1 MEFNE
6 QIYRAPSLPKISRR
20 NISSSVMR
28 GAQSA
33 STPRLRRS
41 TFSFIKPKITGAQLK
56 SDTIQADALVETNR
70 ILVEIQ
76 KQLSLDFANRIVEKQ
91 QALRASRQRIS
102 RERASKKE
110 QAIESIGKF
119 GSNIVKAFDKVAAPA
134 KSIFQRI
141 LDFFSIIVTGL
152 IVNNAFNWISK
163 KENREKLAKFFGF
176 LANHWKE
183 LLAVFGTY
191 KLLRLVLKIKRFL
204 DLFKRKPP
212 RPPGGGGRG
221 GGGQPGGGPGGGCGP
236 VFSCLSKIGG
246 PAAELLAQQLKKT
259 RTFRPLFIPFG
270 TPRPVAAPTPAQT
283 PTQKP
288 QPKAKPWWQSGLD
301 ILDLAADIASI
312 IAIIALLIPA
322 LPGDEPLIVP
332 LLGRLGAKYG
342 VKTAAGQAARVG
354 AKNPIKKRVIPKGA
368 PKEEELVRQI
378 KEQLSARG
386 MRTNASTLEDLAYI
400 NEVTVDQLI
409 KGFSRTLVRKSLGG
423 TVGGRGPGNVDS
435 VPAMLAPGE
444 EVIRTSA
451 ANLFRPLLK
460 DINNN
465 AGRMWLSFSTAVK
478 QLVSSNETMRYSL
491 NILNNNLQT
500 FKQQL
505 DQFVNK
511 EKSKN
516 GGQGGGTFIPKETSS
531 RQAVTNIVMPTTVS
545 RSNLKANRK
554 PPTKMIVPINL
565 PEETIMG
572 NIPPI
577 DGGEATEEPY
587 RDSIN
592 MSNPW
597 RKISAEMY
605 GIFV

>member
-1 MEFNE
+1 MT
-6 QIYRAPSLPKISRR
+6 
-20 NISSSVMR
+20 
-28 GAQSA
+28 GAQIA
-33 STPRLRRS
+33 STPKLKKS
-41 TFSFIKPKITGAQLK
+41 VFSFVKPSETRATLKAESTQLE
-56 SDTIQADALVETNR
+56 ALVETNR

-76 KQLSLDFANRIVEKQ
+76 KQLSLDFANRIVEKRQ
-91 QALRASRQRIS
+91 ELRGYKQRVS

-134 KSIFQRI
+134 KGIFQRI

-152 IVNNAFNWISK
+152 VVNNAFNWLSK

-183 LLAVFGTY
+183 LLVVFGTY
-191 KLLRLVLKIKRFL
+191 KLLRLVLKIKKIL
-204 DLFKRKPP
+204 DLFKRRPP

-221 GGGQPGGGPGGGCGP
+221 GGGGQPGGGGPGGGCGP
-236 VFSCLSKIGG
+236 VFSCISKIGG
-246 PAAELLAQQLKKT
+246 SAAELLAQQLQKT
-259 RTFRPLFIPFG
+259 RVFRPLFAPPKT
-270 TPRPVAAPTPAQT
+270 TPMVPPTPVGQPSNKPQKPAQT
-283 PTQKP
+283 S
-288 QPKAKPWWQSGLD
+288 KPWWQTGLD
-301 ILDLAADIASI
+301 IADIAADVATI
-312 IAIIALLIPA
+312 VAIIALLIPA
-322 LPGDEPLIVP
+322 LPGDEPLVLP

-342 VKTAAGQAARVG
+342 IKTAARQGARSAAR
-354 AKNPIKKRVIPKGA
+354 NPISKRYPKPRTAA

-386 MRTNASTLEDLAYI
+386 MRTNASTLEELAYI
-400 NEVTVDQLI
+400 NETTVDQLVR
-409 KGFSRTLVRKSLGG
+409 GFSKTLIKRSLGG

-465 AGRMWLSFSTAVK
+465 AGRMWLSFSAAVK

-491 NILNNNLQT
+491 NELNNNLQL

-511 EKSKN
+511 EKDKKLKGS
-516 GGQGGGTFIPKETSS
+516 GGGTFKPSELSPG
-531 RQAVTNIVMPTTVS
+531 QAVTNIVMPRSVS
-545 RSNLKANRK
+545 RSDLKATRK

-565 PEETIMG
+565 PEETIVG
-572 NIPPI
+572 NMPAI
-577 DGGEATEEPY
+577 DGGVATEEPY

-597 RKISAEMY
+597 RKISTEMY

>member
-1 MEFNE
+1 
-6 QIYRAPSLPKISRR
+6 
-20 NISSSVMR
+20 MR
-28 GAQSA
+28 GAQSG
-33 STPRLRRS
+33 TNPRLRRS
-41 TFSFIKPKITGAQLK
+41 TFSFIKPSITRATLK
-56 SDTIQADALVETNR
+56 SDAIQSDALTETNR

-76 KQLSLDFANRIVEKQ
+76 NQLSLDFANRIVEKQ
-91 QALRASRQRIS
+91 QALRDYKQKIS

-134 KSIFQRI
+134 KGIFQRI

-152 IVNNAFNWISK
+152 VVNNAFNWLSK

-183 LLAVFGTY
+183 LLVVFGTY
-191 KLLRLVLKIKRFL
+191 KLLRLVLKIKKIL

-221 GGGQPGGGPGGGCGP
+221 GRGPGGGGGPGDGCGP
-236 VFSCLSKIGG
+236 VFSCISKIGG
-246 PAAELLAQQLKKT
+246 PAAELLAQQLQKT
-259 RTFRPLFIPFG
+259 RVFKPLFAPPRA
-270 TPRPVAAPTPAQT
+270 TPMVPPTPVGQPSRQPSNKPKKPAQ
-283 PTQKP
+283 PG
-288 QPKAKPWWQSGLD
+288 KPWWQNAWGIID
-301 ILDLAADIASI
+301 VVADIASI

-322 LPGDEPLIVP
+322 LPGDEPLVFPI
-332 LLGRLGAKYG
+332 LGRLAARYG
-342 VKTAAGQAARVG
+342 VKTVARQGARQAARQG
-354 AKNPIKKRVIPKGA
+354 ARNPIRKRYSTPSTRA

-378 KEQLSARG
+378 KERLSSRG
-386 MRTNASTLEDLAYI
+386 GKTNASSLEELAYI
-400 NEVTVDQLI
+400 NETTVDELVR
-409 KGFSRTLVRKSLGG
+409 GFSKTLVKRSQGG
-423 TVGGRGPGNVDS
+423 TVGGRGPGTVDS

-491 NILNNNLQT
+491 NVLNNNLQL

-511 EKSKN
+511 EKDKKLK
-516 GGQGGGTFIPKETSS
+516 GGQGGGTFVPKEISPS
-531 RQAVTNIVMPTTVS
+531 QAVTNIVMPRSVS
-545 RSNLKANRK
+545 RSDLKATRK

-572 NIPPI
+572 NIPAI
-577 DGGEATEEPY
+577 DGGVATEEPY
-587 RDSIN
+587 RESIN

>member
-1 MEFNE
+1 MT
-6 QIYRAPSLPKISRR
+6 
-20 NISSSVMR
+20 
-28 GAQSA
+28 GAQIA
-33 STPRLRRS
+33 STPKLKKS
-41 TFSFIKPKITGAQLK
+41 VFSFVKPSETRATLKAESTQLE
-56 SDTIQADALVETNR
+56 ALVETNR

-76 KQLSLDFANRIVEKQ
+76 KQLSLDFANRIVEKRQ
-91 QALRASRQRIS
+91 ELRGYKQRVS

-134 KSIFQRI
+134 KGIFQRI

-152 IVNNAFNWISK
+152 VVNNAFNWLSK
-163 KENREKLAKFFGF
+163 KENREKIATFFKF
-176 LANHWKE
+176 LSDYWKE
-183 LLAVFGTY
+183 LLVIFGTY
-191 KLLRLVLKIKRFL
+191 KLLRLVLKIRKIL
-204 DLFKRKPP
+204 DLFKRRPP

-221 GGGQPGGGPGGGCGP
+221 GGGPSGGGGPTGGGCGP
-236 VFSCLSKIGG
+236 VFSCIAGIGG
-246 PAAELLAQQLKKT
+246 ATAELLAQQLKKT
-259 RTFRPLFIPFG
+259 RTFRPLFAPPVVRSPTI
-270 TPRPVAAPTPAQT
+270 TPPSPTGQ
-283 PTQKP
+283 PTQQPKQKP
-288 QPKAKPWWQSGLD
+288 QGKPWWQSGLD
-301 ILDLAADIASI
+301 IVDIAADVATIV
-312 IAIIALLIPA
+312 AIIALLIPA
-322 LPGDEPLIVP
+322 LPGDEPLVLP

-342 VKTAAGQAARVG
+342 IKTAARQGARSAAR
-354 AKNPIKKRVIPKGA
+354 NPISKRYPKPRTAA

-378 KEQLSARG
+378 REQLSARG
-386 MRTNASTLEDLAYI
+386 MRTNASTLEELAYI
-400 NEVTVDQLI
+400 NETTVDQLVRGFGKTLI
-409 KGFSRTLVRKSLGG
+409 KRSLGG

-491 NILNNNLQT
+491 NELNNNLQL

-511 EKSKN
+511 EKDKKLKGS
-516 GGQGGGTFIPKETSS
+516 GGGTFKPSELSPG
-531 RQAVTNIVMPTTVS
+531 QAVTNIVMPRSVS
-545 RSNLKANRK
+545 RSDLKATRK

-565 PEETIMG
+565 PEETIVG
-572 NIPPI
+572 NMPAI
-577 DGGEATEEPY
+577 DGGVATEEPY

-597 RKISAEMY
+597 RKISTEMY

>member
-1 MEFNE
+1 MT
-6 QIYRAPSLPKISRR
+6 
-20 NISSSVMR
+20 
-28 GAQSA
+28 GAQIA
-33 STPRLRRS
+33 STPKLKKS
-41 TFSFIKPKITGAQLK
+41 VFSFVKPSETRATLKAESTQLE
-56 SDTIQADALVETNR
+56 ALVETNR

-76 KQLSLDFANRIVEKQ
+76 KQLSLDFANRIVEKRQ
-91 QALRASRQRIS
+91 ELRGYKQRVS

-134 KSIFQRI
+134 KGIFQRI

-152 IVNNAFNWISK
+152 VVNNAFNWLSK

-183 LLAVFGTY
+183 LLVVFGTY
-191 KLLRLVLKIKRFL
+191 KLLRLVLKIKKIL
-204 DLFKRKPP
+204 DLFKRRPP

-221 GGGQPGGGPGGGCGP
+221 GGGGQPGGGGPGGGCGP
-236 VFSCLSKIGG
+236 VFSCISKIGG
-246 PAAELLAQQLKKT
+246 SAAELLAQQLQKT
-259 RTFRPLFIPFG
+259 RVFRPLFAP
-270 TPRPVAAPTPAQT
+270 PV
-283 PTQKP
+283 TQKP
-288 QPKAKPWWQSGLD
+288 RLVPKDIYGNLPPGVRENMERGGKTQTPGIDIVTFIIAPLVAGLISSGA
-301 ILDLAADIASI
+301 LAGASI
-312 IAIIALLIPA
+312 SSVLAGLSRFGVRSPKIIPK
-322 LPGDEPLIVP
+322 PVSGSSVTQPSFQG
-332 LLGRLGAKYG
+332 LGRSFSSQQKLNEIISNNFGNYGIRTQGDLIRRLGNLADDPKIMGDNLLQPGNAKYIDFLR
-342 VKTAAGQAARVG
+342 KLIDKSSQRQLTIPG
-354 AKNPIKKRVIPKGA
+354 AS
-368 PKEEELVRQI
+368 Q
-378 KEQLSARG
+378 
-386 MRTNASTLEDLAYI
+386 
-400 NEVTVDQLI
+400 
-409 KGFSRTLVRKSLGG
+409 GG
-423 TVGGRGPGNVDS
+423 TVGGRGPGTVDS

-491 NILNNNLQT
+491 NELNNNLQL

-511 EKSKN
+511 EKDKKLRGS
-516 GGQGGGTFIPKETSS
+516 GGGTFKPSELSPG
-531 RQAVTNIVMPTTVS
+531 QAVTNIVMPRSVS
-545 RSNLKANRK
+545 RSDLKATRK

-565 PEETIMG
+565 PEETIVG
-572 NIPPI
+572 NMPAI
-577 DGGEATEEPY
+577 DGGVATEEPY

-597 RKISAEMY
+597 RKISTEMY